1 MSNLLRASIAVVLLA
16 VSLPQSSTA
25 QKAAHSFIDQVKK
38 KKGSVAMTLPGW
50 LIRTGFN
57 IASHSDDE
65 IHEMEGLRDIVSGI
79 KQLRFAVLEGGG
91 RVPSSEIEKLVKL
104 SKDVDGMEEY
114 VRVKDDGQQ
123 VTVMVKEN
131 GDYITNLLI
140 LANGDEELAVVNVK
154 TKISLTELEAAS
166 FSFNEERKANN

>member
-1 MSNLLRASIAVVLLA
+1 MSNLLRVTFAVMLFGIAHP
-16 VSLPQSSTA
+16 SLTA

-57 IASHSDDE
+57 IATHTDDD
-65 IHEMEGLRDIVSGI
+65 IHELDGLKDIVDGI
-79 KQLRFAVLEGGG
+79 RQVRFAVLEGGG
-91 RVPSSEIEKLVKL
+91 RVPNSEIEKLVSL
-104 SKDVDGMEEY
+104 SKEIDGMEEY
-114 VRVKDDGQQ
+114 VRVKDDGQH
-123 VTVMVKEN
+123 VTVMVKEK
-131 GDYITNLLI
+131 GDYVTNLLI

-166 FSFNEERKANN
+166 FTFNEERRANN